1 MTHYRCAQEE
11 LRRLVALRRGA
22 AQLGRRRD
30 VAAYDREIGA
40 LLQLSWP
47 CGDLGCG
54 NRVTLGEDV
63 AQRAEMTA

>member
-11 LRRLVALRRGA
+11 LRRLVALRRGTTQA
-22 AQLGRRRD
+22 GRSSD

-47 CGDLGCG
+47 CGDLVCG
-54 NRVTLGEDV
+54 DRVTLGEDV
-63 AQRAEMTA
+63 ARRAEMTV